1 MPKTTNW
8 MPTHV
13 QIIYAIQTDFV
24 DLGIEPGCA
33 GRASL
38 IPSYYCIYPVTD
50 EIERQVSVDMYR
62 EFQPPPRSP
71 YSFTKLKDSLE
82 ARTHTHRN
90 SASHISTCQ
99 CKCGYIARQ
108 YIDTDISVQHGRM
121 GMGRGNGGGR
131 VRERRPEI
139 GRHSN

>member
-1 MPKTTNW
+1 MQQAIDDLGGAPKCLVSPLGSSPYTAHSTVCERMPKTMTNW

-50 EIERQVSVDMYR
+50 EIKRPVSVDRYR

-71 YSFTKLKDSLE
+71 YSFTK
-82 ARTHTHRN
+82 
-90 SASHISTCQ
+90 
-99 CKCGYIARQ
+99 
-108 YIDTDISVQHGRM
+108 
-121 GMGRGNGGGR
+121 
-131 VRERRPEI
+131 P
-139 GRHSN
+139 